1 MCGIC
6 GIYGVEDK
14 ALIERMVS
22 VLRHRGP
29 DDAGTFTDSGISL
42 GHARLSII
50 DLSERGRQPMSNE
63 DGDIWLSVNGEIYN
77 FMTLRAGLERK
88 GHRFY
93 SDSDS
98 ETIIHTY
105 EECGLDFVHRLRGMF
120 ALALYDKSNKRLI
133 LARDPIGKKP
143 LYYYYNEGMLIF
155 ASEIKAILE
164 AGIKKEVDEVALH
177 AYLAFEHTLG
187 ERTLFKGVKRVLPGN
202 MVVLEPGRLAIRR
215 YWDITE
221 NITPGSDDYFI
232 QKLRKL
238 LEESTR
244 LRMIADVPLGAFL
257 SGGIDSAA
265 IVALAR
271 PHAKGGYHTFS
282 LGFETFSELEYAS
295 IVSRYLDTTHHELT
309 VSADMVARDLPR
321 IAWYYDEPLGDAA
334 IINNYYL
341 SREASKYVKVVLAGE
356 GGDELF
362 GGYPEYKRSLQFSG
376 LFALPPFTRTM
387 ARNLLSLVPGK
398 GNIYTLGDQINR
410 LGSFF
415 CQPNFERAHLYT
427 RRQMSDAEISYLSNL
442 DTVDIQSMAIP
453 ASEMSNL
460 LNRMLALDCKNL
472 LPEKFLMK
480 ADKGTMAN
488 SVEERLPLLDKEII
502 EFAFS
507 VPPGLKI
514 KNGLEKYILR
524 KAVEDLLPP
533 EIVSR
538 KKQGFGTPVGAWMS
552 GSMKEMVY
560 RQLDSGKLLKEFF
573 KPDRIRALLDGF
585 DKRPTHRAHTIWTL
599 FALELW
605 HETHFRAQD
614 KDNNALR

>member
-29 DDAGTFTDSGISL
+29 DDAGIFTDSGISL

-63 DGDIWLSVNGEIYN
+63 NGDIRLSVNGEIYN
-77 FMTLRAGLERK
+77 FIALRTELEK
-88 GHRFY
+88 HGHRF
-93 SDSDS
+93 SSNSDS
-98 ETIIHTY
+98 ETIIHSY
-105 EECGLDFVHRLRGMF
+105 EEYGLDFVNKLRGMF
-120 ALALYDKSNKRLI
+120 ALALYDKVNKRLV

-143 LYYYYNEGMLIF
+143 LYYFYDDGTLIF

-164 AGIKKEVDEVALH
+164 AGVKKEVDEVALH
-177 AYLAFEHTLG
+177 AYLAFGHTLG
-187 ERTLFKGVKRVLPGN
+187 EKTLFKGVKRVLPGH
-202 MVVLEPGRLAIRR
+202 MLVVESGKLAVRK
-215 YWDITE
+215 YWDISE
-221 NITPGSDDYFI
+221 NIESGSEDYFVG
-232 QKLRKL
+232 KLRKL
-238 LEESTR
+238 LEESTA
-244 LRMIADVPLGAFL
+244 LRMIADVPVGAFL

-271 PHAKGGYHTFS
+271 PHVKEEYHTFS

-295 IVSRYLDTTHHELT
+295 IVSRHLDTTHHELT

-341 SREASKYVKVVLAGE
+341 SREARKYVKVVLAGE

-362 GGYPEYKRSLQFSG
+362 GGYPEYKRSLQFSS
-376 LFALPPFTRTM
+376 LFALPQFTRTI
-387 ARNLLSLVPGK
+387 AGNLLNLVPGK
-398 GNIYTLGDQINR
+398 GDIYTLGDYINR
-410 LGSFF
+410 MGSFF
-415 CQPNFERAHLYT
+415 SQSTFERAHLYS
-427 RRQMSDAEISYLSNL
+427 RRQMSDAEIGRMSNL
-442 DTVDIQSMAIP
+442 NALDIQSLAITTNK
-453 ASEMSNL
+453 MSNP
-460 LNRMLALDCKNL
+460 LNKMLALDCKNL

-514 KNGLEKYILR
+514 KNGQEKYVLR
-524 KAVEDLLPP
+524 KAVADLLPP
-533 EIVSR
+533 KIVNR

-560 RQLDSGKLLKEFF
+560 RQLDSGKLVKEFF

-585 DKRPTHRAHTIWTL
+585 DKRPTHRAHAIWTL

-605 HETHFRAQD
+605 HEVQFSS
-614 KDNNALR
+614 